1 MLNSYFPHYY
11 SQQYEIFHGYTLE
24 INFILS
30 YSISW
35 LEKAMYESKKNLRI
49 YFKMSIL
56 VSLCFGISTTE
67 NVLKPVD
74 KWFIYYGKLNEL
86 L

>member
-1 MLNSYFPHYY
+1 
-11 SQQYEIFHGYTLE
+11 
-24 INFILS
+24 
-30 YSISW
+30 
-35 LEKAMYESKKNLRI
+35 
-49 YFKMSIL
+49 MSIL

-67 NVLKPVD
+67 NVLKSVD